1 VCIGVFDYWV
11 SFDGNADATCSCCK
25 KIARPTA
32 AKKKKKKKNCY
43 SLHPDILAFG
53 VQNFAQNTSI

>member
-1 VCIGVFDYWV
+1 MLQKDSSAHRC
-11 SFDGNADATCSCCK
+11 
-25 KIARPTA
+25 
-32 AKKKKKKKNCY
+32 KKKKKKKNCY